1 MSRGGK
7 GKGAKVSRFQIQL
20 GGKFEDYGAEE
31 DKILKRAFMSGFKG
45 ARFSLRG
52 QQYEYDLAN
61 MKQRNKGSG
70 KERDIR
76 PPHGWKAPRA
86 PVVPKGRTAAVK
98 VKKGQPGTTQTLKHP
113 DGGFYMVAVPKGAKV
128 GQQMLVPIPP
138 KPDADSKE
146 EAQKKAGGSGWS
158 TGAKVAAGTAAVG
171 VGAAAGVAGVLIA
184 EHGLE
189 GAGEVIV
196 DTFDDAVEGIGDGVA
211 DAGEAIADWA
221 PDAAEDA
228 GEWIGEATEDVGDF
242 FMDLF

>member
-1 MSRGGK
+1 
-7 GKGAKVSRFQIQL
+7 
-20 GGKFEDYGAEE
+20 
-31 DKILKRAFMSGFKG
+31 
-45 ARFSLRG
+45 
-52 QQYEYDLAN
+52 
-61 MKQRNKGSG
+61 MKQINKGSG
-70 KERDIR
+70 TERDIR
-76 PPHGWKAPRA
+76 PPHGWRAPKA

-98 VKKGQPGTTQTLKHP
+98 VRKGQPGTTITLKHP
-113 DGGFYMVAVPKGAKV
+113 DGGFYLVAVPAGAKE

-138 KPDADSKE
+138 KPSADSKE

-189 GAGEVIV
+189 GAGEI
-196 DTFDDAVEGIGDGVA
+196 IGDA
-211 DAGEAIADWA
+211 AEDAGEVIVGAAEDVGEAIGDWV
-221 PDAAEDA
+221 PDAVEDA